1 MALQCAYITGY
12 SGMGITLMPMAQ
24 TPSDLS
30 TCAQI
35 LMSGTDYQAMHQ
47 SMIDSASVAAATALQ
62 SQIQQAQSQNQLPFN
77 YSIAAEAFAFGF
89 IPVLSLYLTSHMVG
103 IILKMIRR

>member
-12 SGMGITLMPMAQ
+12 SGMGITLAPMAQ

-35 LMSGTDYQAMHQ
+35 LMTGSDYQAMHQ
-47 SMIDSASVAAATALQ
+47 SMIDSAVVAAAMTLQ
-62 SQIQQAQSQNQLPFN
+62 TQNQNNALPFD
-77 YSIAAEAFAFGF
+77 YAIAAEAFAFGF
-89 IPVLSLYLTSHMVG
+89 IPVLSFYLTSHLIG
-103 IILKMIRR
+103 LILKMIKR